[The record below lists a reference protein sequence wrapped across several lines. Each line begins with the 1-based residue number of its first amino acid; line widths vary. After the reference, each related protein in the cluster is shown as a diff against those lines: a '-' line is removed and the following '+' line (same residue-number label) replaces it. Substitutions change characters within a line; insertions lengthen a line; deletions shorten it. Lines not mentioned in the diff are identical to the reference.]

1 MNDDPSW
8 TRRLSKLDACAVSD
22 ALDSVQLPGSVTGI
36 QRLATQQRICGKVLT
51 VTLERTVPGTGST
64 RHLCTGAIET
74 AQPGDVIVVQQRT
87 GLDAAG
93 WGGVLSIAAQAKQI
107 AGVIVEGPARD
118 IDESIQAGFPVFA
131 RNATART
138 ARGRVREIAFNEPI
152 TVGEVRVAPGDLV
165 IADGS
170 GVVFIAHEHIEA
182 VLRVA
187 ERIAAKEAL
196 MVQAARARRPASE
209 VMGADYESM
218 LEHHGSK
225 AT

>member
-1 MNDDPSW
+1 MSDNPGW
-8 TRRLSKLDACAVSD
+8 TQRLSKLDTCAVSD
-22 ALDSVQLPGSVTGI
+22 ALDSVQLPGTVTGI

-51 VTLERTVPGTGST
+51 VTLERAVPGAGST
-64 RHLCTGAIET
+64 RHLCTGAVEA

-118 IDESIQAGFPVFA
+118 IDESQQAGFPVFA

-138 ARGRVREIAFNEPI
+138 ARGRVREIACNEPI

-170 GVVFIAHEHIEA
+170 GVVFIAHQHIEI
-182 VLRVA
+182 VLEAA